1 LSPKTSAATEFA
13 AATTTFQPDALALA
27 EHLVS
32 TECPEAW
39 FENDDF
45 DHPDAEAP
53 QTRILLLDE
62 RLRRHQRRERQKER
76 AAEKKAKAA
85 KKRAQA
91 QRRRAA

>member
-1 LSPKTSAATEFA
+1 MPPATESGSAAP
-13 AATTTFQPDALALA
+13 TFPPDAVATF
-27 EHLVS
+27 EGLVS
-32 TECPEAW
+32 TKCPEAW

-45 DHPDAEAP
+45 DHPDAEDP

-62 RLRRHQRRERQKER
+62 RLRRHQRRERRQER